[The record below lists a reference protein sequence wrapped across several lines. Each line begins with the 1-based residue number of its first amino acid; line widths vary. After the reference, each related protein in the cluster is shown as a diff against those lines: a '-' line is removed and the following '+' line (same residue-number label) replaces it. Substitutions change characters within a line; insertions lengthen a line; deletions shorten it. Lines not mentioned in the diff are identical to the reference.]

1 MKKLPAG
8 ILTLFLSFNFAFG
21 ASNNS
26 KVGTKVYPFLKNGI
40 GARPLAMGGA
50 FTGLSDDESA
60 LYYNPAGISGVRTK
74 AFAASYVNYFGDV
87 NSGYLGFLYPLGENQ
102 TAGAALNYFNYGTF
116 VGLDSAGNS
125 IGNFT
130 PGDLA
135 FQLTYARRFPS
146 GLSLGLSSEIIYE
159 KIQDYS
165 SSALALDLGLL
176 YNFAGGRGRAGVAL
190 QHLGFQISSFWNA
203 PREGLP
209 TVVKVGGS
217 IHPVGLP
224 MNVALDIGFP
234 ADGFDFAIRMS
245 RAPTAG
251 TCWTRLFGE
260 QLVPVCSPAYRDSLL
275 DANGTMDL
283 RRATLIHVNPASE
296 DWQAWLDAAHIAG
309 IASSGGLRFD
319 TIQLAFEAASAGL
332 GVALGRRPLVD
343 SDLASGALV
352 EIGPEVISAQT
363 AYWLV
368 SAAGADHRPDLSGFR
383 QWLLSE
389 AGAFEDSASAA
400 VSIP

>member
-1 MKKLPAG
+1 MPRRLPPLSSLRLFEAAGRHQSFKLAAAELSVTPSAVSHG
-8 ILTLFLSFNFAFG
+8 I
-21 ASNNS
+21 
-26 KVGTKVYPFLKNGI
+26 
-40 GARPLAMGGA
+40 
-50 FTGLSDDESA
+50 
-60 LYYNPAGISGVRTK
+60 
-74 AFAASYVNYFGDV
+74 
-87 NSGYLGFLYPLGENQ
+87 
-102 TAGAALNYFNYGTF
+102 
-116 VGLDSAGNS
+116 VGLEQSLGVELF
-125 IGNFT
+125 IRE
-130 PGDLA
+130 P
-135 FQLTYARRFPS
+135 R
-146 GLSLGLSSEIIYE
+146 GLSLTPAGA
-159 KIQDYS
+159 DYLTYVS
-165 SSALALDLGLL
+165 KAFSLLETGTQRLPNQRENRTIAVSCAPTLASRWLL
-176 YNFAGGRGRAGVAL
+176 PRLHGFRARWPDINV
-190 QHLGFQISSFWNA
+190 
-203 PREGLP
+203 
-209 TVVKVGGS
+209 TVDTSQRLV
-217 IHPVGLP
+217 
-224 MNVALDIGFP
+224 GFP

-400 VSIP
+400 ISIP